1 MHSDALPPRTVEGNA
16 PTPGVTI
23 AIDGPAGSGK
33 STVSRRVAEALG
45 GGMLDTGAMY
55 RAVTWWALEHEV
67 PFEDREAIAD
77 IAAGLELE
85 IGTDPAGAVVIA
97 GGEDVTAAIRTERIS
112 QQVSAVA
119 TNTLVRP
126 ILQARQRDMLFAAAA
141 QKGACVAEGRD
152 ITTVVYPD
160 ADLRILLTASPEAR
174 LRRRAGDMAGK
185 LTEDQLRD
193 QVLRRDRDDSKL
205 VDFQTAADGV
215 QLLDTSDMTLA
226 EVVDAIT
233 DLAEESRP

>member
-1 MHSDALPPRTVEGNA
+1 MPDDRLV
-16 PTPGVTI
+16 I
-23 AIDGPAGSGK
+23 AIDGPSGSGK
-33 STVSRRVAEALG
+33 STTARAVARRLG
-45 GGMLDTGAMY
+45 LSYLDTGAMY
-55 RAVTWWALEHEV
+55 RAVAVAFLDAGVSPDDTAAVIEATTSAAIEASLD
-67 PFEDREAIAD
+67 PDDRWVRVN
-77 IAAGLELE
+77 GR
-85 IGTDPAGAVVIA
+85 
-97 GGEDVTAAIRTERIS
+97 DVTREIREPRTA
-112 QQVSAVA
+112 QNVSSVSTIPECRAD
-119 TNTLVRP
+119 LVR
-126 ILQARQRDMLFAAAA
+126 RQRALMDADPR
-141 QKGACVAEGRD
+141 GCVAEGRD

>member
-1 MHSDALPPRTVEGNA
+1 MPDDRLV
-16 PTPGVTI
+16 I
-23 AIDGPAGSGK
+23 AIDGPSGSGK
-33 STVSRRVAEALG
+33 STTARAVARRLG
-45 GGMLDTGAMY
+45 LSYLDTGAMY
-55 RAVTWWALEHEV
+55 RAVAVAFLDAGVSPDDTAAV
-67 PFEDREAIAD
+67 IEATTSAD
-77 IAAGLELE
+77 IELSL
-85 IGTDPAGAVVIA
+85 DPDERWVRVNGR
-97 GGEDVTAAIRTERIS
+97 DVTAEIREPRTA
-112 QQVSAVA
+112 QNVSAVSTIPECRA
-119 TNTLVRP
+119 DMVR
-126 ILQARQRDMLFAAAA
+126 RQRALMDSDPR
-141 QKGACVAEGRD
+141 GCVAEGRD

>member
-1 MHSDALPPRTVEGNA
+1 MTGLV
-16 PTPGVTI
+16 I
-23 AIDGPAGSGK
+23 AIDGPSGSGK
-33 STVSRRVAEALG
+33 STISRRLAADLG
-45 GGMLDTGAMY
+45 LAYLDTGAMY
-55 RAVTWWALEHEV
+55 RAVAVAFLDAGVSPDDTAAV
-67 PFEDREAIAD
+67 IEATTSAD
-77 IAAGLELE
+77 LELSL
-85 IGTDPAGAVVIA
+85 DPDERWVRVNGR
-97 GGEDVTAAIRTERIS
+97 DVTAEIREPRTA
-112 QQVSAVA
+112 QNVSAVSTIPECRA
-119 TNTLVRP
+119 DMVR
-126 ILQARQRDMLFAAAA
+126 RQRALMDSDPR
-141 QKGACVAEGRD
+141 GCVAEGRD

-193 QVLRRDRDDSKL
+193 QVLRRDRDDSRL

>member
-1 MHSDALPPRTVEGNA
+1 MPDDRLV
-16 PTPGVTI
+16 I
-23 AIDGPAGSGK
+23 AIDGPSGSGK
-33 STVSRRVAEALG
+33 STTARAVARRLG
-45 GGMLDTGAMY
+45 LSYLDTGAMY
-55 RAVTWWALEHEV
+55 GAVAVAFLDAGVSPDDTAAV
-67 PFEDREAIAD
+67 IEATTSAD
-77 IAAGLELE
+77 IELSLDPDERWVRVNGRDVNAE
-85 IGTDPAGAVVIA
+85 IREPR
-97 GGEDVTAAIRTERIS
+97 TA
-112 QQVSAVA
+112 QNVSAVSSIPECRA
-119 TNTLVRP
+119 DMVR
-126 ILQARQRDMLFAAAA
+126 RQRALMDSDPR
-141 QKGACVAEGRD
+141 GCVAEGRD

>member
-1 MHSDALPPRTVEGNA
+1 MRARRAGRNPVEVIPLPRDRVRELTGLWLASRVDA
-16 PTPGVTI
+16 GVSPDDTAAVI
-23 AIDGPAGSGK
+23 
-33 STVSRRVAEALG
+33 EA
-45 GGMLDTGAMY
+45 T
-55 RAVTWWALEHEV
+55 TS
-67 PFEDREAIAD
+67 AD
-77 IAAGLELE
+77 IELSL
-85 IGTDPAGAVVIA
+85 DPDERWVRVNGR
-97 GGEDVTAAIRTERIS
+97 DVTAEIREPRTA
-112 QQVSAVA
+112 QNVSAVSTIPECRA
-119 TNTLVRP
+119 DMVR
-126 ILQARQRDMLFAAAA
+126 RQRALMDADPR
-141 QKGACVAEGRD
+141 GCVAEGRD

-185 LTEDQLRD
+185 LTEHQLRD
-193 QVLRRDRDDSKL
+193 QVLRRDRDDSTL

>member
-1 MHSDALPPRTVEGNA
+1 MPDDRLV
-16 PTPGVTI
+16 I
-23 AIDGPAGSGK
+23 AIDGPSGSGK
-33 STVSRRVAEALG
+33 STTARAVARRLG
-45 GGMLDTGAMY
+45 LSYLDTGAMY
-55 RAVTWWALEHEV
+55 RAVAVAFLDAGVSPDETAAV
-67 PFEDREAIAD
+67 IEATTSAD
-77 IAAGLELE
+77 IELSL
-85 IGTDPAGAVVIA
+85 DPDERWVRVNGR
-97 GGEDVTAAIRTERIS
+97 DVTAEIREPRTA
-112 QQVSAVA
+112 QNVSAVSTIPECRA
-119 TNTLVRP
+119 DMVR
-126 ILQARQRDMLFAAAA
+126 RQRALMDSD
-141 QKGACVAEGRD
+141 QRGCVAEGRD

>member
-1 MHSDALPPRTVEGNA
+1 MPDDRLV
-16 PTPGVTI
+16 I
-23 AIDGPAGSGK
+23 AIDGPSGSGK
-33 STVSRRVAEALG
+33 STTARAVARRLG
-45 GGMLDTGAMY
+45 LSYLDTGAMY
-55 RAVTWWALEHEV
+55 RAVAVAFLDAGVSPDDTAAV
-67 PFEDREAIAD
+67 IDATTSAD
-77 IAAGLELE
+77 IELSL
-85 IGTDPAGAVVIA
+85 DPDERWVRVNGR
-97 GGEDVTAAIRTERIS
+97 DVTAEIREPRTA
-112 QQVSAVA
+112 QNVSAVSTIPECRA
-119 TNTLVRP
+119 DMVR
-126 ILQARQRDMLFAAAA
+126 RQRALMDADPR
-141 QKGACVAEGRD
+141 GCVAEGRD

-160 ADLRILLTASPEAR
+160 ADLRVLLTASPEAR

-193 QVLRRDRDDSKL
+193 QVLRRDRDDSTL